1 MICMIKAGFKFK
13 VLWPQNTK
21 NKTIFKIRDY
31 DKSKPDEK
39 AYVSVMVGPID
50 LVEYDEVEILKI
62 NGLTASIYKEKLQI
76 TIYADIKKVGAFIP
90 KDPEPV
96 FQSEEAMFD
105 EGPMVEILSDDLPF

>member
-1 MICMIKAGFKFK
+1 MIGMIKAGFKFK

-39 AYVSVMVGPID
+39 AYVSVMVDQID
-50 LVEYDEVEILKI
+50 LNEKDEIEIVHI

-76 TIYADIKKVGAFIP
+76 TMYADIRKVGAFIP
-90 KDPEPV
+90 KDPQSV
-96 FQSEEAMFD
+96 NQSEEVVFD

>member
-1 MICMIKAGFKFK
+1 MIKAGFKFK
-13 VLWPQNTK
+13 VLWPQNTS

-31 DKSKPDEK
+31 DKSKPEEK
-39 AYVSVMVGPID
+39 AYVSVMVDPID
-50 LVEYDEVEILKI
+50 LVEYDEIEILKI

-90 KDPEPV
+90 KGTPAAAPT
-96 FQSEEAMFD
+96 EEVVFD